1 MIDLAQLI
9 SWLGVEGAQA
19 GLDKSDLTISEILD
33 LMPGE
38 KPAVNSKMRRLEVID
53 MVIEIK
59 RKELYKSPEEL
70 MDMDVDELKL
80 YFSDYRFTRQE
91 ILTLLETLDIRPSG
105 EARKKLNDFAAR
117 EISEIGRFKRVAHGK
132 SSVDNLK
139 LK

>member
-9 SWLGVEGAQA
+9 SWLGVEGAKA

-38 KPAVNSKMRRLEVID
+38 KPSVNSKMRRLEVID
-53 MVIEIK
+53 MVIEVK
-59 RKELYKSPEEL
+59 RKELYKSPDEL

-105 EARKKLNDFAAR
+105 EARKKLSDFAAR

-132 SSVDNLK
+132 SAVEGPK

>member
-1 MIDLAQLI
+1 MINLTQLI

-33 LMPGE
+33 LITGE
-38 KPAVNSKMRRLEVID
+38 KIPVTSKMRRLEVID
-53 MVIEIK
+53 MVIDLK
-59 RKELYKSPEEL
+59 RKELYKTPEEL
-70 MDMDVDELKL
+70 MDMDVDALRL

-91 ILTLLETLDIRPSG
+91 LLELLESLDIRPSG

-117 EISEIGRFKRVAHGK
+117 EISEIGRFRRVAHGK
-132 SSVDNLK
+132 SVGDTNK

>member
-1 MIDLAQLI
+1 MIDLTQLI

-33 LMPGE
+33 LMPGD
-38 KPAVNSKMRRLEVID
+38 KPPVNSKMRRLEVID
-53 MVIEIK
+53 IVIEFK

-70 MDMDVDELKL
+70 MDMDVDALKL

-91 ILTLLETLDIRPSG
+91 LLTLLETLDIRPSG

-117 EISEIGRFKRVAHGK
+117 EISEIGRFRRVAHGK
-132 SSVDNLK
+132 SMVDNPRIK
-139 LK
+139 